1 VIIVVPSIDQM
12 SLFMGR
18 KAAPPSKSSLFTQ
31 IFATAAAPDEVCD
44 NLRSSYVTGEQSYI
58 KASARFFATGLRGAR
73 GPFAVLP
80 LGKAGKCEADMPIVA
95 GHTAPVLDF
104 DFNPFDDCLL
114 ASASED
120 QTVKVWRIPEE
131 GLTAT
136 MNEPVADL
144 RGHDKKVILLRF
156 HPTASN
162 VLASVSADQTVKVWD
177 IEKHREVFH
186 LPSGTHEEPIHDIVW
201 DHVGKTYITAS
212 RDKLV
217 RIVDVRASAVA
228 TTINSVHDGPKSI
241 KLAYT
246 GASNRLVSVGST
258 NFLNQRQFKLWDPRN
273 MSKELRKVDIDQAT
287 HVIMPFYD
295 QDTNLLYLIGKGDT
309 NVRVYEVSPGGTAA
323 PGTSTGTSSNGAAGG
338 VDARLL
344 CEYTSTVAT
353 KGAAWVPKRALD
365 VMGREV
371 GRVLKLTTN
380 SVEPLSFHVPR
391 KSAHF
396 QADLFPFT
404 ASNVAALTADEW
416 VGGANK
422 PPKLLCLNPEIK
434 GKKAAVEGAEGDGD
448 DGDGSGAG
456 AESSQA
462 MDTSTSASDGS
473 AIDFAGGGMQH
484 QYSFDEIKSKKCCF

>member
-1 VIIVVPSIDQM
+1 MFM
-12 SLFMGR
+12 SR
-18 KAAPPSKSSLFTQ
+18 KGAPPSKGSLFTSL
-31 IFATAAAPDEVCD
+31 FATEASPDAVCD

-120 QTVKVWRIPEE
+120 QTIKVWRIPEE
-131 GLTAT
+131 GLTTT

-177 IEKHREVFH
+177 IEKHREMFH
-186 LPSGTHEEPIHDIVW
+186 LPSETHEEPIHDIVW
-201 DHVGKTYITAS
+201 DHVGKTYITSS

-228 TTINSVHDGPKSI
+228 TTINSVHDGTKSI

-246 GASNRLVSVGST
+246 GASNRLITVGST
-258 NFLNQRQFKLWDPRN
+258 NFLNQRQFKIWDPRN

-295 QDTNLLYLIGKGDT
+295 HDTNLLYLVGKGDM
-309 NVRVYEVSPGGTAA
+309 NVRAYEVAPGAAAGPGGSPGTAA
-323 PGTSTGTSSNGAAGG
+323 AAGG

-344 CEYTSTVAT
+344 CEYTSAVAT
-353 KGAAWVPKRALD
+353 KGVAWVPKHALD

-371 GRVLKLTTN
+371 ARLLKLTTN

-404 ASNVAALTADEW
+404 ASNVAAHTADEW
-416 VGGANK
+416 MGGSNK
-422 PPKLLCLNPEIK
+422 APKLLCLNPEIK
-434 GKKAAVEGAEGDGD
+434 GGRLADGDEGGDGGD
-448 DGDGSGAG
+448 GSGDGSGAG
-456 AESSQA
+456 EEGSSA
-462 MDTSTSASDGS
+462 MDTSSSTTADGS
-473 AIDFAGGGMQH
+473 AIDFASNGARH